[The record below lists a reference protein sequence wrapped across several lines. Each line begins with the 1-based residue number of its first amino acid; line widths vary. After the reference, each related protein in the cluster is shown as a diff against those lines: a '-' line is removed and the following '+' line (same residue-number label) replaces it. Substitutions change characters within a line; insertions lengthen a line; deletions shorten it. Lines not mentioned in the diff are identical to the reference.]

1 MQKSFTQSL
10 FRKKMAVLLGL
21 ALLGMTFIPSCSLF
35 QRDGAADAGQ
45 IISPEG
51 GILEFEDG
59 IQMVVPPNTVS
70 EDTLIHLTPVDPEV
84 VADILKDALLPL
96 HPMTFFQVSAE
107 GVELQN
113 AVKVI
118 LPVSTAEKFVGWPVH
133 IEIDLDTGEVTYPP
147 TDLIYDPS
155 AGTIELSLDSFSAH
169 GTGTMPEDEY
179 PNECENQA
187 TACRCGLIH
196 VESRANDFS
205 SGECQS
211 ISDEVSVTFLD
222 CPDQPTEKYKITEM
236 SPECD
241 WKGSVSF
248 HGVSIAEGIKMHLN
262 CDDPIPFKIGEDGSL
277 SGCGPMQCV
286 LNETIDEGVHI
297 EMLIDEEVEL
307 SGTFD
312 GFTLNF
318 DPPIVKNLSGYLK
331 AWTVVEGTEIIIFDV
346 TFDDK
351 QMSGDVFVLPEFAL
365 LSFTSVTNSGEED
378 RSAYA
383 FKFPLEDGA
392 VYEITIQE
400 EEVFAIITLTLDL
413 DIE

>member
-1 MQKSFTQSL
+1 MKKSHSISL
-10 FRKKMAVLLGL
+10 FRKKMVILLGL
-21 ALLGMTFIPSCSLF
+21 ALLGMALIPSCSLF
-35 QRDGAADAGQ
+35 QGDAGQ

-51 GILEFEDG
+51 GIFEFEDG

-70 EDTLIHLTPVDPEV
+70 EDTVIHLTQVDPAV
-84 VADILKDALLPL
+84 VADILENALLPL
-96 HPMTFFQVSAE
+96 QPMTFFQVSAE
-107 GVELQN
+107 GAELQN

-118 LPVSTAEKFVGWPVH
+118 LPVSTTDTFVGWLVH
-133 IEIDLDTGEVTYPP
+133 IEIDLDTGEVKYPP

-155 AGTIELSLDSFSAH
+155 AGTIELSLDSFSTH

-179 PNECENQA
+179 PNECENPA

-222 CPDQPTEKYKITEM
+222 CPGQPTEKHKISEM

-248 HGVSIAEGIKMHLN
+248 HAKMIVEGIEMHLN
-262 CDDPIPFKIGEDGSL
+262 CSDPIPFKIGEDGSL
-277 SGCGPMQCV
+277 SGSGSMQCV
-286 LNETIDEGVHI
+286 LKETMAEGMHID
-297 EMLIDEEVEL
+297 MLLDEEAEL
-307 SGTFD
+307 TGTFD
-312 GFTLNF
+312 GFELNF
-318 DPPIVKNLSGYLK
+318 DPLIAKNLSGYLK
-331 AWTVVEGTEIIIFDV
+331 SWAVVEGTKITIFDM
-346 TFDDK
+346 TFDDE
-351 QMSGDVFVLPEFAL
+351 QASGDILAFPEFTL
-365 LSFTSVTNSGEED
+365 LSFTTTTGIGEED
-378 RSAYA
+378 RSEYA

-392 VYEITIQE
+392 VYEKTIRDE
-400 EEVFAIITLTLDL
+400 GALVILTFTLDL